1 MYLRLRQQPATAL
14 GDMRNLSIR
23 LSLSFSFC
31 LAVSLSYHLSV
42 SVSVA
47 ASSSVFVYV
56 SVSVSVSVFF
66 LSLSLSVSLSLS
78 LSLFLSLSVWLPHL
92 RPTPDVNSFPSP
104 GLWKQWSHAGCGSTR
119 YPYPDATMCDF
130 QPWGPIWN
138 KESHLAVILNK
149 ICFQSGGVEAFFS
162 MKT

>member
-1 MYLRLRQQPATAL
+1 MTMYDLYDFSWFYLRLRQQPATAL

-66 LSLSLSVSLSLS
+66 SLSLSVSLSLS
-78 LSLFLSLSVWLPHL
+78 LSLFLSLSLCLAPSSAA
-92 RPTPDVNSFPSP
+92 NSRRKFFSKS
-104 GLWKQWSHAGCGSTR
+104 W
-119 YPYPDATMCDF
+119 
-130 QPWGPIWN
+130 
-138 KESHLAVILNK
+138 V
-149 ICFQSGGVEAFFS
+149 VEAVVACRLWFHQIPLSRCHHVRFS
-162 MKT
+162 ALGSNLE